1 MLAVNWFGDSL
12 DGTVARVRGHQR
24 PRYGYY
30 LDHAVDLVNATAL
43 FTGMAFSGLMDPRL
57 GLALL
62 LGYVLLCA
70 ESFLATHAVGV
81 FRISFSGIGPTE
93 LRILLSIG
101 ALVGR
106 LPADR
111 DAVRP
116 RPRGALRPRRRHH
129 ARRHG
134 HRLRGISTWRNAR
147 TLYLAEPLPPA
158 PRDQVSRAAR
168 FVWVGV
174 GGFVVQGLALHG
186 LAAAGLPYPL
196 ATALA
201 VEAAI
206 LHNFLWHERWTWADR
221 VEAAAAPARQR
232 PRERWPGSSASTAPT
247 ALVSI
252 GGNVGADGA
261 PRRACSTSRCSPPD
275 RSPWWP

>member
-1 MLAVNWFGDSL
+1 MDSTAAVHGSHIREHGSVLAESEKRLLVWLAHRLPRRVNADHLTALGALGTIAAGAAFGAASWDRRALWLVPAMLAVNWFGDSL

-30 LDHAVDLVNATAL
+30 VDHVVDLLNATAL

-101 ALVGR
+101 AIATIWRPVVTPFGLAPVA
-106 LPADR
+106 LFDLS
-111 DAVRP
+111 AVISLAGMAIAF
-116 RPRGALRPRRRHH
+116 GAS
-129 ARRHG
+129 A
-134 HRLRGISTWRNAR
+134 WRNAR

-158 PRDQVSRAAR
+158 
-168 FVWVGV
+168 
-174 GGFVVQGLALHG
+174 
-186 LAAAGLPYPL
+186 
-196 ATALA
+196 
-201 VEAAI
+201 
-206 LHNFLWHERWTWADR
+206 
-221 VEAAAAPARQR
+221 
-232 PRERWPGSSASTAPT
+232 APT
-247 ALVSI
+247 ET
-252 GGNVGADGA
+252 
-261 PRRACSTSRCSPPD
+261 R
-275 RSPWWP
+275 